1 MAGCPQER
9 DDELSGGFEDDDF
22 GGFGEEADEFGAE
35 ADEFGDFGS
44 ASPEVNAIPTIA
56 ADSSKPRGPPSI
68 EAVLAQTSTLFGA
81 DRNPEDNTAAL
92 SECLAQIFGSPTQS
106 LSPLVGPGECS
117 AVLAP
122 SELECCITRLASTS
136 DTCLTVKAEPR
147 LLQNILVVALAA
159 KLPDSTRTRLLT
171 PLSELSIGKAQP
183 AEAPPEIAML
193 DIDKVRQIAGD
204 SEETAPALLSQALH
218 TVNALIADKE
228 REVAK
233 RRDAVLAYN
242 QVIQTLVAQAAKLH

>member
-44 ASPEVNAIPTIA
+44 ASPE
-56 ADSSKPRGPPSI
+56 
-68 EAVLAQTSTLFGA
+68 
-81 DRNPEDNTAAL
+81 
-92 SECLAQIFGSPTQS
+92 
-106 LSPLVGPGECS
+106 
-117 AVLAP
+117 
-122 SELECCITRLASTS
+122 
-136 DTCLTVKAEPR
+136 
-147 LLQNILVVALAA
+147 
-159 KLPDSTRTRLLT
+159 
-171 PLSELSIGKAQP
+171 P